1 MTTLRHG
8 PRRAAIVALVAS
20 VAVAT
25 PTAAAAQAGSEIDE
39 GRELYEAAC
48 RSCHG
53 PEGRG
58 GDVGPPIADAGE
70 AGADFQLRTGRM
82 PLPNP
87 QAQAERKRPA
97 FEDDEIDALVAY
109 VGSLGGGPPIP
120 SVDPASGDVSL
131 GNELFVDN
139 CAPCHG
145 SGGYGGAAGP
155 GALAPSLMIAEPVE
169 VAEAMVSG
177 PGQMPVFDFDD
188 HERDSVLAFVER
200 LQERESPGGEDIG
213 GIGPVAEGY
222 VTWVV
227 GMVLVLGVVLFVGR
241 REGQQRRGRR

>member
-1 MTTLRHG
+1 MTRSRHG
-8 PRRAAIVALVAS
+8 PRRAVALAFLASAAVAS
-20 VAVAT
+20 AAPAVA
-25 PTAAAAQAGSEIDE
+25 QSEIEE
-39 GRELYEAAC
+39 GRRLYEASC
-48 RSCHG
+48 LSCHG

-58 GDVGPPIADAGE
+58 GEVGPPIADAGE

-87 QAQAERKRPA
+87 QAQAERKPPA
-97 FEDDEIDALVAY
+97 FDDDEIDALVAY
-109 VGSLGGGPPIP
+109 VASLGDGPPIP
-120 SVDPASGDVSL
+120 SVDPASGDVAL
-131 GNELFVDN
+131 GNRLFVDN

-145 SGGYGGAAGP
+145 TGGYGGAAGP
-155 GALAPSLMIAEPVE
+155 GALAPSLMVAEPVE

-177 PGQMPVFDFDD
+177 PGQMPVFRFDD
-188 HERDSVLAFVER
+188 HELDSVLAFVAR

-227 GMVLVLGVVLFVGR
+227 GMVLILAVVLFVGR
-241 REGQQRRGRR
+241 REGEQRQGRS